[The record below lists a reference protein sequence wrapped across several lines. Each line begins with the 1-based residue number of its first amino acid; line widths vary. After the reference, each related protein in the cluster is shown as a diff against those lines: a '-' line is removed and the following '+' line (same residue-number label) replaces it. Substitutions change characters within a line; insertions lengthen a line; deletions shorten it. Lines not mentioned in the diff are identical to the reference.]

1 MTNKTPVR
9 RCERVFLKIQLKDL
23 VPNHRCAEET
33 QHLADRIRDRR
44 ATTAGEKKTNRAR
57 IRRDI
62 LHHQRPGVAAVE
74 EFAPSVC
81 NNDLAGEC
89 LGEGSASRA
98 LVIVGDADRRVQT
111 RDRTS
116 GQPSRATAL
125 FDFLIKGGVNGGG
138 GDGAD
143 LKNRAMVCTWPVM
156 TFATEQSTLLPGSEL
171 FFTNV
176 ATVCAPAEEQL
187 TSIKPG

>member
-1 MTNKTPVR
+1 MTNKTPDR
-9 RCERVFLKIQLKDL
+9 RWTGVSQIQLKDL

-33 QHLADRIRDRR
+33 QYLADRIRDRR
-44 ATTAGEKKTNRAR
+44 ATTAGEKKTDRAR

-81 NNDLAGEC
+81 NDDLAGEC
-89 LGEGSASRA
+89 LGKGGASRA
-98 LVIVGDADRRVQT
+98 FVIVGDADRRVQT

-116 GQPSRATAL
+116 GQPSCATAL

-143 LKNRAMVCTWPVM
+143 LKNRATGVHLAADD
-156 TFATEQSTLLPGSEL
+156 FRDGAID
-171 FFTNV
+171 V
-176 ATVCAPAEEQL
+176 AARQRAFLHQRPYLQCPRGGTIDVN
-187 TSIKPG
+187 